1 MRIAELPFAERP
13 VLELLALDDDSRA
26 EPDPDYAGFGHAR
39 IDRVELIG
47 AGGGVVEDALL
58 IAVHSADDGEPL
70 PDDVELEFVLGDR
83 SVTALL
89 STFLDR
95 WLPRLAGDARAI
107 VLVMCNPHRAAVRAA
122 AAVPVHYAL
131 GDVES
136 WLDGGDVRLV
146 AEAWRTA

>member
-13 VLELLALDDDSRA
+13 VLELLHLEDESRTA
-26 EPDPDYAGFGHAR
+26 PDPDYAGFGHAR

-47 AGGGVVEDALL
+47 AGGRVVDDALM
-58 IAVHSADDGEPL
+58 IAVHSADDGEAL

-83 SVTALL
+83 SVTVLL
-89 STFLDR
+89 SAFLDR
-95 WLPRLAGDARAI
+95 WLPRLGAASAI
-107 VLVMCNPHRAAVRAA
+107 VLVMCNPHRATIRTNAR
-122 AAVPVHYAL
+122 VPVYYAL